1 MAFLT
6 HQTTVISRYLQSLD
20 LPVTFKGLDVQTL
33 IRQLG
38 WALFLKIFATYG
50 AFKLLNFVYDE
61 LTSPLRDLPGP
72 PSKSFL
78 YGNFK
83 EIREGEIGR
92 KQEEW
97 AQKYGNTIMLRGIF
111 GGPRLCTMDLKAMS
125 HILTNNY
132 IYQKSERT
140 IYSLKR
146 LMGEGVL
153 AVEGDTHK
161 RQRRILNPAFG
172 PQQIRELTEIFVEKS
187 LELRDSWNEE
197 IAKQTLDGR
206 VKVDALSWLSRATL
220 DVIGLAGFNYR
231 FDALSDGPGKNE
243 LSNAFASVFKAGS
256 GVNIIPL
263 LRRRFKWLR
272 WLPAES
278 DAEVRTATA
287 TMKRIGNQILE
298 DSKAALADGGH
309 LKNAGN
315 EKNLWQS
322 RNLLSLLVRANTM
335 PDLSENQRLSDE
347 DVLAQMSTFLVAG
360 HETTSTATT
369 WALFV
374 LSQHPAIQSALRS
387 ELATISTDNPS
398 MDDLSSLPYLDAVV
412 RETLRLYPP
421 VPSTARVA
429 MQDDVI
435 PLATPFVDR
444 KGVERN
450 QVHIRKGQ
458 VVLIPIVTIN
468 CAKLIW
474 GEDAMEFKP
483 ERWANLSDTAGA
495 VPGVWGNMMTFLGG
509 PRACIGY
516 RFSLVEMKALLFTL
530 IRAFEFE
537 LAVPAKDIIKRA
549 GMVQRPVLM
558 TDPEKSNQLPLF
570 LRPVAQ

>member
-1 MAFLT
+1 
-6 HQTTVISRYLQSLD
+6 
-20 LPVTFKGLDVQTL
+20 
-33 IRQLG
+33 
-38 WALFLKIFATYG
+38 
-50 AFKLLNFVYDE
+50 
-61 LTSPLRDLPGP
+61 
-72 PSKSFL
+72 
-78 YGNFK
+78 
-83 EIREGEIGR
+83 
-92 KQEEW
+92 
-97 AQKYGNTIMLRGIF
+97 
-111 GGPRLCTMDLKAMS
+111 MDLKAMN

-146 LMGEGVL
+146 LMGEDKGVL
-153 AVEGDTHK
+153 AAEGDTHK
-161 RQRRILNPAFG
+161 RQNPAFG

-187 LELRDSWNEE
+187 LELRDSWNKE
-197 IAKQTLDGR
+197 IAKQNLDER
-206 VKVDALSWLSRATL
+206 VKVDALSWLSRTTL
-220 DVIGLAGFNYR
+220 DVIGLAASYMSSSGFNYK
-231 FDALSDGPGKNE
+231 FDALSDGPEKNE
-243 LSNAFASVFKAGS
+243 LSNAFASVFKANNE
-256 GVNIIPL
+256 VNIIPF

-278 DAEVRTATA
+278 DAEARTATT
-287 TMKRIGNQILE
+287 TMKRIGKQILE
-298 DSKAALADGGH
+298 DSKAALADDGR
-309 LKNAGN
+309 LKNAGPGN
-315 EKNLWQS
+315 EKNRWQS

-347 DVLAQMSTFLVAG
+347 DVLARKNVNVPRGRPRDYEAT
-360 HETTSTATT
+360 TT
-369 WALFV
+369 WALFA
-374 LSQHPAIQSALRS
+374 LSQHSTIQSALRS

-398 MDDLSSLPYLDAVV
+398 MDDLNSLPYLDAVV

-429 MQDDVI
+429 VQDDVI

-468 CAKLIW
+468 RAKPIW

-483 ERWANLSDTAGA
+483 ERWANLPDTAGA

-537 LAVPAKDIIKRA
+537 LAVPSKDIVKRA

-558 TDPEKSNQLPLF
+558 TDPEKSNQLPL
-570 LRPVAQ
+570 LLWPVAQ